1 MANYALGISSTM
13 DISTA
18 AGAKHAQS
26 VLTAAVFTIKQ
37 IYSNMTTPPSTSTS
51 TSTGQ
56 APAYITA
63 EIASY
68 QDALARLQG
77 S

>member
-1 MANYALGISSTM
+1 
-13 DISTA
+13 
-18 AGAKHAQS
+18 
-26 VLTAAVFTIKQ
+26 
-37 IYSNMTTPPSTSTS
+37 MTTPPSTSTS